1 MFDSSSNMLGG
12 TVMKSTICLV
22 MGAAWFGALCLAQT
36 SSGAG
41 NDVPA
46 QVHPAYTITLAEPTG
61 PLSLGSEIKVP
72 MTVTNVTGGDILW
85 RAVRSADSS
94 AWHRG
99 FRFLLTNNGKEVETT
114 VFHRKIAGRQ
124 RQGDPNEVDRGSTIL
139 LSKAPGIMF
148 VILVDLRR
156 LYEIK
161 EPGKYKLQISRVAE
175 DDKTIVSSNTV
186 TLTIV
191 P

>member
-1 MFDSSSNMLGG
+1 
-12 TVMKSTICLV
+12 MKSTICLV

-41 NDVPA
+41 NDVSS
-46 QVHPAYTITLAEPTG
+46 QVHPAYSITLTEPTG
-61 PLSLGSEIKVP
+61 PLSLGSEIKVA
-72 MTVTNVTGGDILW
+72 MTITNVTGGDISW
-85 RAVRSADSS
+85 MAVRSTDSS

-114 VFHRKIAGRQ
+114 VLHRRISGRQ
-124 RQGDPNEVDRGSTIL
+124 RQGDPSEVDRGTTIL

-148 VILVDLRR
+148 VIVVDLQR

-161 EPGKYKLQISRVAE
+161 QPGEYRFEVSRVAE
-175 DDKTIVSSNTV
+175 DDKTVVSSNTV
-186 TLTIV
+186 TLNII